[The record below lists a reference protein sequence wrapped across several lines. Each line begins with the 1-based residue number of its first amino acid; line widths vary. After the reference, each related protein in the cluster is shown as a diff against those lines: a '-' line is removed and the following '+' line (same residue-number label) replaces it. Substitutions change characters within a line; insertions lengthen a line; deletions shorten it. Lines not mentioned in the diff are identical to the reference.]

1 MASVIKCDRCGHV
14 SDKLIDFKHIRVYKL
29 TSATTF
35 NTNDKAHF
43 DICEICYENMFD
55 FNEKIGD

>member
-14 SDKLIDFKHIRVYKL
+14 SDNLIDFKHIRVYKL
-29 TSATTF
+29 TSVTTF
-35 NTNDKAHF
+35 NSNDKAHF

-55 FNEKIGD
+55 FINK

>member
-43 DICEICYENMFD
+43 DICEICYENMILM
-55 FNEKIGD
+55 KK